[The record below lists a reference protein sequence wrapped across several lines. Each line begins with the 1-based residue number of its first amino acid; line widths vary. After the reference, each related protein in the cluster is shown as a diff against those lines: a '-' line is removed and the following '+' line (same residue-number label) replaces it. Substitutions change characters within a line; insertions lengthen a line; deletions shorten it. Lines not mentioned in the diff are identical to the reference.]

1 MAKVECNNDKCDQKY
16 HLSNRS
22 MERAHARLGIQSTQI
37 NSAHTTVHDV
47 KNDFQND
54 NYYDD
59 YDGLEA
65 EELFSAIPSEERE
78 NKEGEG
84 SYAMLDTMNSY
95 NQRLFGDVDQ
105 SNDASDRFS
114 MVEDSIIDPDVPY
127 SAAFICKDNHTGNL
141 YKVSGISMWGDWYD
155 DINYNAINEVEPYD
169 HQVKVYDY
177 AQTQNLDTVDSP
189 YLKELF
195 YEFREELDPVGDGSM
210 DLYLIMHSLDKS
222 LFDTQYVA
230 AEDEP
235 NHGDIQSPFSTRT
248 RNPGTHDRFANGAY
262 IITDKQTGESVG
274 ISCSYHSEEGT
285 DYHVRYDEDKPF
297 GIDGVSILERK
308 EDSSITRYRE
318 V

>member
-1 MAKVECNNDKCDQKY
+1 MAKVECNNEKCDQKY
-16 HLSNRS
+16 HLSHKS
-22 MERAHARLGIQSTQI
+22 MERAHARLGIQSTQS
-37 NSAHTTVHDV
+37 NSTHTTVHDV
-47 KNDFQND
+47 KSDFQND
-54 NYYDD
+54 NHYDD

-78 NKEGEG
+78 NKEGDG

-95 NQRLFGDVDQ
+95 NQRLFGEHNVNGDT
-105 SNDASDRFS
+105 DRFS
-114 MVEDSIIDPDVPY
+114 MVEDSIIDSDQPY

-155 DINYNAINEVEPYD
+155 DINYSEINEVEPYD

-177 AQTQNLDTVDSP
+177 AQTQDLESVSSP

-195 YEFREELDPVGDGSM
+195 HEFREELDPVGDGSM
-210 DLYLIMHSLDKS
+210 DLYLIMHNLDKS

-248 RNPGTHDRFANGAY
+248 RNRGTNERLANGAY